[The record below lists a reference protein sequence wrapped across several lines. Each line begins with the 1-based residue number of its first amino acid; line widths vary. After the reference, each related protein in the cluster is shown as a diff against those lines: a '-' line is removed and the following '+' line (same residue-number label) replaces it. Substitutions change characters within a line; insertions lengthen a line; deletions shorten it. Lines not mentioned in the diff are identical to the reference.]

1 MFIEGFAATL
11 GPASLASPS
20 PQVLSGILR
29 PSTHLAIW
37 TRRLP
42 RAIDQCARSLAA
54 RGPFALTAEDR
65 PDAAV
70 DRIAAALPAAVPAAF
85 LLDLLQ
91 LARLFTHLAGDPRLR
106 LRLEAL
112 AGPGCHLW
120 HADAVG
126 LRLLCTYRG
135 AGTEWLPMPGGA
147 AAARQLRDGAPAMPA
162 QRLATGDVAL
172 LKGEGFPGNRGA
184 GLIHRAPP
192 LRPGAPPRLL
202 LCLDEAG
209 RIPLE

>member
-1 MFIEGFAATL
+1 MLIEGFSPPD
-11 GPASLASPS
+11 GPANLASPT
-20 PQVLSGILR
+20 PQVLSAILR
-29 PSTHLAIW
+29 PSANIAIW

-42 RAIDQCARSLAA
+42 RGVLRGATGLAVRA
-54 RGPFALTAEDR
+54 PFSLTAEDAA
-65 PDAAV
+65 DAVV
-70 DRIAAALPAAVPAAF
+70 DRIAAALPTATTADF
-85 LLDLLQ
+85 LLDLLR
-91 LARLFTHLAGDPRLR
+91 LARIFTHLIGDPRLR
-106 LRLEAL
+106 MRLEVL
-112 AGPGCHLW
+112 DGPGCHRW

-135 AGTEWLPMPGGA
+135 AGTEWLPLPGGA
-147 AAARQLRDGAPAMPA
+147 AAARQLQDGAPSLPP

-184 GLIHRAPP
+184 GCIHRAPP
-192 LRPGAPPRLL
+192 LRPRAPARLL